1 MNCHYKEALL
11 HRFAPPKAPIWD
23 KIDPMSEK
31 PLAERLQLKSGRS
44 VYLHNP
50 PLGFSSLINPLPAG
64 ATLITNLE
72 LPLDVIVAF
81 IQNRVELEAE
91 LARLKT
97 ALKTGGILWVAYRK
111 GGAKIKS
118 DIHRDSINAYAISIG
133 LQGVA
138 IISIDTEW
146 AALRLKVLA

>member
-1 MNCHYKEALL
+1 
-11 HRFAPPKAPIWD
+11 
-23 KIDPMSEK
+23 MSEK
-31 PLAERLQLKSGRS
+31 PLAERLQFKSGRS

-50 PLGFSSLINPLPAG
+50 PAVFSSLLQPLSAG
-64 ATLITNLE
+64 ATLTANLA
-72 LPLDVIVAF
+72 LPIDVIVAF
-81 IQNRVELEAE
+81 IQNRAELEVE

-138 IISIDTEW
+138 IISIDDEW
-146 AALRLKVLA
+146 AALRLKVIA